1 MGYSKIGQLKRSCVH
16 FYAGHLLRS
25 LIFMCRVYLD
35 NCLTDE
41 SHGSHLK
48 LTGLTLRLHGA
59 TVVNALTDD
68 VSHAIVDSR

>member
-1 MGYSKIGQLKRSCVH
+1 
-16 FYAGHLLRS
+16 
-25 LIFMCRVYLD
+25 MCRVYLD

-41 SHGSHLK
+41 SRGSHLE